1 MQRNLDNTDYFSSKS
16 IRGRYP
22 STFQAI
28 GQHIPVHPDVDVE
41 EEGLVNRIYRSLD
54 DGAYLQAVNDDEE
67 EESSGEEIDSHSE
80 MEELH
85 NCKNDNTGRDR
96 LVSSSR
102 EEFDYDSEMEELYNG
117 KNDNTGRDRLV
128 SPCSNKS
135 YFGNVALNGDDNEND
150 VVDSSKGEL
159 QQQINRLVRYA
170 REAFLDGKD
179 QDFDYAL
186 VDYDPA
192 YDDLDVMSRDAED
205 AYFDSEVANANPSD
219 LA

>member
-1 MQRNLDNTDYFSSKS
+1 MQRNLDNTDYFSTKS

-85 NCKNDNTGRDR
+85 NC
-96 LVSSSR
+96 
-102 EEFDYDSEMEELYNG
+102 

-205 AYFDSEVANANPSD
+205 AYFDSEVANATPSD
-219 LA
+219 PA